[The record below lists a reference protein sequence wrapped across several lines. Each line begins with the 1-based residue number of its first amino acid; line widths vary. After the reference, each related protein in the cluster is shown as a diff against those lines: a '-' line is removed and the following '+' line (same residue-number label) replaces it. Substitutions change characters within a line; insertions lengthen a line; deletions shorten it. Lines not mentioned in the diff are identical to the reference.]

1 MDPKGYLRVT
11 HQDSNRVTQ
20 LIIPP
25 QPPQA
30 LHSFYE
36 DCTLKGIRVDRFQPG
51 FISCS
56 FTVPSRLTDRNGD
69 MAVGAIANL
78 VDEIGASVIYEKD
91 APMPVSVD
99 MSISYLSNA
108 KLNDELEISAKL
120 LGRKGAYNG
129 TLVVLKN
136 KTTGEMI
143 AEGRHSLFRKTRSKI

>member
-108 KLNDELEISAKL
+108 KLNVSCFSLPLLIKHVVTINLCRSHNLKRLKDLEKKSEKQLSIS
-120 LGRKGAYNG
+120 
-129 TLVVLKN
+129 
-136 KTTGEMI
+136 I
-143 AEGRHSLFRKTRSKI
+143 S